1 MRFIIILSC
10 ITLTLN
16 VFAHRY
22 NNQDETSVFFI
33 APLTGET
40 VSNPI
45 KIIFGAKG
53 VNIVPAGVDLP
64 MSGHHHLL
72 INVDKL
78 PNMSLPI
85 PADSN
90 HLHFGNGQTET
101 EINLPPGKHTLQLLL
116 GNHLHVPHSDPI
128 ISDKIEIVVK

>member
-1 MRFIIILSC
+1 MRLIIILSC
-10 ITLTLN
+10 VAITLN
-16 VFAHRY
+16 VLAHRY
-22 NNQDETSVFFI
+22 HNDEERSVFFI

-45 KIIFGAKG
+45 KITFGAKG

-78 PNMSLPI
+78 PNLKLPI

-90 HLHFGNGQTET
+90 HLHFGNGQTEA

-116 GNHLHVPHSDPI
+116 GNHLHVPHSQPI
-128 ISDKIEIVVK
+128 ISDRIEITVR